1 MRSLDREEWSLHTLN
16 TLKIL
21 SSISLLGSLSSNT
34 MSTEANGLTKIT
46 VKRQPVTQQA
56 PLLETTRSLPS
67 GSLRTLRL
75 SNTNRRCQPSMATR
89 ASTLSSWCHQI
100 SWVSI
105 PISIKLEHWLLRRS
119 RMGQEWMHSTWLRAR
134 IKHREVQTLN
144 TKEQLDT
151 EAMDLN
157 LEVKAQTL
165 EETI

>member
-1 MRSLDREEWSLHTLN
+1 MPTKYGNESFDVEFMMPPDIMSIDSDISKSSTILN
-16 TLKIL
+16 
-21 SSISLLGSLSSNT
+21 SFCF
-34 MSTEANGLTKIT
+34 
-46 VKRQPVTQQA
+46 Q
-56 PLLETTRSLPS
+56 
-67 GSLRTLRL
+67 
-75 SNTNRRCQPSMATR
+75 
-89 ASTLSSWCHQI
+89 
-100 SWVSI
+100 
-105 PISIKLEHWLLRRS
+105 IKLEHWLLRRS